1 MLKQKLKDALKLA
14 GLSEGLADFI
24 SITEES
30 QIEGVINS
38 LKPTQNPEEVTP
50 DFNKILGSEE
60 FANYITK
67 TGFEKVIE
75 LSKPLKSGHDK
86 KVTEGIKNNQEK
98 YFKQI
103 NPENKEEMNPEGTPK
118 TPKSNDEMPAWA
130 KTLMEKVDGF
140 EKSKTTESKTEQ
152 AKKAITSSKIIP
164 DNLKVKWLKRIDL
177 ESETSFE
184 DQVKELEAEHTET
197 YTKVVGGASG
207 SGLPVG
213 GQSTGEA
220 TDSEVE
226 EIVDNLI

>member
-30 QIEGVINS
+30 QIEGVITS
-38 LKPTQNPEEVTP
+38 LKSTQNPDDVTP

-60 FANYITK
+60 FAKYISK

-103 NPENKEEMNPEGTPK
+103 NPENKEEMNEDGTPK
-118 TPKSNDEMPAWA
+118 TPKKDDDMPAWA
-130 KTLMEKVDGF
+130 KTLMDKVEGI
-140 EKSKTTESKTEQ
+140 EKSKTTESKLEQ
-152 AKKAITSSKIIP
+152 AKASLKGSKIISEK
-164 DNLKVKWLKRIDL
+164 LQERWVSRIDL
-177 ESETSFE
+177 ESDKSFE
-184 DQVKELEAEHTET
+184 DQVKELETEYTET
-197 YTKVVGGASG
+197 YTAAVGGASG
-207 SGLPVG
+207 KGLPLG
-213 GQSTGEA
+213 GQNTGEA
-220 TDSEVE
+220 SDSEVE
-226 EIVDNLI
+226 EIFG